1 MRGETTPVRDWR
13 RHDVNARLERHRAME
28 LDKQDR
34 QGRDGERNGSSR
46 CGSPSKDVILGGKY
60 KQWQANQVRER
71 LCAIESCAEHA
82 TAVSPCSAPSHPSLA
97 AELPSQRH
105 RLRDPV

>member
-34 QGRDGERNGSSR
+34 QGKRRAEERILTMRFPIKGRNPR
-46 CGSPSKDVILGGKY
+46 REVQTMASKSDQG
-60 KQWQANQVRER
+60 
-71 LCAIESCAEHA
+71 
-82 TAVSPCSAPSHPSLA
+82 TAL
-97 AELPSQRH
+97 RH
-105 RLRDPV
+105 RVMCRVCDCCLTL